1 MATEKEVIASDFDV
15 VVVGSGFSGAIF
27 ARELAEKHN
36 KKVLVVEKR
45 PHIAGN
51 MYDEYD
57 EHGILV
63 QRYGPHFFNTDKA
76 WILEYLKQY
85 CELVP
90 HAVTGRSEIDGKY
103 VQLPYNFQTIQDLL
117 PLSDAE
123 ELYKLMREEFSGE
136 ERVSIFSL
144 LESNNE
150 KVRSFAELLYE
161 KAFKPYTMKQWD
173 LTTEQIDKSVLNR
186 VKFALNFDSR
196 YLNKDFQYLP
206 KKGFT
211 KLFESILSHK
221 NIEVICNCDALKH
234 ISIVDDTVYYDGS
247 FIQSV
252 VYTGPIDELFQREF
266 GILPYRSLE
275 FTYESVKSTEH
286 VLPSDFVSYPQTNT
300 FTRKTEYRRFNYEMC
315 GQEYTTIVA
324 EHPLEYD
331 PDSLTGNV
339 PYYPTI
345 TSENLKLLKEY
356 QTKAAS
362 IKNLTLVGRLAEY
375 KYFNMDLIIENAFE
389 KLNDYKSK
397 RGIK

>member
-1 MATEKEVIASDFDV
+1 MVTEEKINVKDFDV

-51 MYDEYD
+51 MYDEYN

-76 WILEYLKQY
+76 WVLEFLKKY
-85 CELVP
+85 CELIP

-117 PLSDAE
+117 PLNEAE
-123 ELYKLMREEFSGE
+123 ELYRLMREEFSGE
-136 ERVSIFSL
+136 DRVSIFSL
-144 LESNNE
+144 LESSN
-150 KVRSFAELLYE
+150 KKIRDFAELLYE
-161 KAFKPYTMKQWD
+161 KAFKPYTMKQWN

-206 KKGFT
+206 KHGFT
-211 KLFESILSHK
+211 KLFESMLNHQ
-221 NIEVICNCDALKH
+221 NIKIICDCDALTH
-234 ISIVDDTVYYDGS
+234 ISIIEDTAYYNGEYVES
-247 FIQSV
+247 I
-252 VYTGPIDELFQREF
+252 VYTGPIDELFNREF

-275 FTYESVKSTEH
+275 FTYESVKTTSH
-286 VLPSDFVSYPQTNT
+286 LLPSDFVSYPQTNT
-300 FTRKTEYRRFNYEMC
+300 FTRKTEYRRFNYEVS

-324 EHPLEYD
+324 EHPLEYN
-331 PDSLTGNV
+331 PDGQVGNV

-345 TSENLKLLKEY
+345 TSKNLDILKKY
-356 QTKAAS
+356 QEKAES
-362 IKNLTLVGRLAEY
+362 IKNLLLVGRLAEY
-375 KYFNMDLIIENAFE
+375 KYFNMDLIIENAFN
-389 KLNDYKSK
+389 KLENFNQK
-397 RGIK
+397 IN

>member
-27 ARELAEKHN
+27 ARELAEKYD

-76 WILEYLKQY
+76 WILDYLKQY

-173 LTTEQIDKSVLNR
+173 LTTDQIDKSVLNR

-234 ISIVDDTVYYDGS
+234 ISIIDDTIYYDGS

-286 VLPSDFVSYPQTNT
+286 ILPSDFVSYPQTNT
-300 FTRKTEYRRFNYEMC
+300 FTRKTEYRRFNYERC

-324 EHPLEYD
+324 EHPLEYN
-331 PDSLTGNV
+331 PDNLTGNV

-345 TSENLKLLKEY
+345 TTENLKLLKEY
-356 QTKAAS
+356 QTKAES

-375 KYFNMDLIIENAFE
+375 KYFNMDLIIENAFHR
-389 KLNDYKSK
+389 LNEFIVNNKY
-397 RGIK
+397 

>member
-36 KKVLVVEKR
+36 KKVLVIEKR

-221 NIEVICNCDALKH
+221 NIEVICNCDALEH
-234 ISIVDDTVYYDGS
+234 ISIVDNTVYYDGS

-275 FTYESVKSTEH
+275 FTYESIKSTEH

-300 FTRKTEYRRFNYEMC
+300 FTRKTEYRRFNYEKC

-331 PDSLTGNV
+331 PDSITGNI

-356 QTKAAS
+356 QDKAAS

>member
-76 WILEYLKQY
+76 WILDYLKQY

-150 KVRSFAELLYE
+150 KVHSFAELLYE

-211 KLFESILSHK
+211 KLFESILSHE

-252 VYTGPIDELFQREF
+252 IYTGPIDELFQREF

-300 FTRKTEYRRFNYEMC
+300 FTRKTEYRRFNYEKC

-324 EHPLEYD
+324 EHPLAYD

-356 QTKAAS
+356 QTKAES

>member
-76 WILEYLKQY
+76 WILDYLKQY

-150 KVRSFAELLYE
+150 KVHSFAELLYE

-211 KLFESILSHK
+211 KLFESILSHE
-221 NIEVICNCDALKH
+221 NIEVVCNCDALKH

-252 VYTGPIDELFQREF
+252 IYTGPIDELFQREF

-300 FTRKTEYRRFNYEMC
+300 FTRKTEYRRFNYEKC

-324 EHPLEYD
+324 EHPLAYD

-356 QTKAAS
+356 QTKAES